1 MKLLTVMLF
10 LICAC
15 GVPQGRDGGVRNVS
29 SLLAR
34 HGKGIT
40 YHAQRVAE
48 TTSLAGLNK
57 NTRELRDR
65 LAKVRAELE
74 ASIDQLGDEK
84 NALSVAAWHQAWSL
98 DIKKKLAYLAP
109 DGELNLKVNLSKAK
123 DSQAADLVLQ
133 NLQAVDN
140 MLSAELPVLEHLE
153 SAKLPAL
160 EHLELDET
168 PNAAAAKSI
177 RAPFSYDGF

>member
-1 MKLLTVMLF
+1 MKSLMVVLF
-10 LICAC
+10 FCCAC

-34 HGKGIT
+34 HGKGIA

-48 TTSLAGLNK
+48 VTSLAGLNK
-57 NTRELRDR
+57 NAKELRDR
-65 LAKVRAELE
+65 LTKMRTELRFIIDYADNEGVALDLNAEY
-74 ASIDQLGDEK
+74 
-84 NALSVAAWHQAWSL
+84 QAWAL
-98 DIKKKLAYLAP
+98 GIKQELAYLAP

-123 DSQAADLVLQ
+123 DSQAVDLVLQ
-133 NLQAVDN
+133 NLQAADS
-140 MLSAELPVLEHLE
+140 ML

-160 EHLELDET
+160 ELEHLELDKT

-177 RAPFSYDGF
+177 PAPFSYDGF

>member
-1 MKLLTVMLF
+1 MKSLMVVLF
-10 LICAC
+10 FCCAC
-15 GVPQGRDGGVRNVS
+15 GMPQGRDGGVRNVS

-34 HGKGIT
+34 HGKGIA

-48 TTSLAGLNK
+48 VTSLAGVNK
-57 NTRELRDR
+57 NAKELRDR
-65 LAKVRAELE
+65 LTKMRNELE
-74 ASIDQLGDEK
+74 ANIAQLDDEK
-84 NALSVAAWHQAWSL
+84 DALDVNAEYQAWALGIKQEL
-98 DIKKKLAYLAP
+98 DYLAP
-109 DGELNLKVNLSKAK
+109 DGELDLKVNLSKAK

-177 RAPFSYDGF
+177 PAPFSYDGF